1 MGEKIF
7 NEMFYSEFPKD
18 EIRKLAEGPIAT
30 NSQMEFGDKVYVKHS
45 LLRNYLWDLAD
56 ELYDGQKIPMVFQR
70 VCIEV
75 QEAEP
80 SLKIYVN
87 FFEDHEDWFSMDV
100 FIQETWMLKAIF
112 YNKEVE
118 AKNLKYHFASM
129 LMPSKV
135 ATRSCSTDSIKELAN
150 TAKNIVARVY
160 LYAAA
165 NIDDTEIVEVE
176 HMTKNEIGYE
186 TRLSKKGNPILKKVK
201 RTIPYTR
208 RVVKID
214 RPNPNAEAKVRE
226 YLLSRWKVR
235 GYTYTKKNGTVV
247 HVREHVAQRHYPN
260 KGVDKTQLGTDYYLK
275 KPANPNDN

>member
-1 MGEKIF
+1 MGAKEK
-7 NEMFYSEFPKD
+7 FYSEFSKD
-18 EIRKLAEGPIAT
+18 EIRKLGEGPIAT
-30 NSQMEFGDKVYVKHS
+30 NSQMEFGDKVYVKDS
-45 LLRNYLWDLAD
+45 LLRNYLCDLAD
-56 ELYDGQKIPMVFQR
+56 ELYSGQKIPMVFQR

-80 SLKIYVN
+80 ALKIYVN

-100 FIQETWMLKAIF
+100 FIQGTWILNAVF
-112 YNKEVE
+112 YNKLVE
-118 AKNLKYHFASM
+118 SEGRKCYSASM
-129 LMPSKV
+129 LKPSKA
-135 ATRSCSTDSIKELAN
+135 ATRSYSTDSIKELAKSA
-150 TAKNIVARVY
+150 TQIVTYVY

-165 NIDDTEIVEVE
+165 NIDNTEIVEVE

-186 TRLSKKGNPILKKVK
+186 NRLSKKGNPVLKKVK

-214 RPNPNAEAKVRE
+214 KPNPKAEAKVRE

-235 GYTYTKKNGTVV
+235 GYSYTKKNGTVV
-247 HVREHVAQRHYPN
+247 HVKEHIAQRHYPN

>member
-1 MGEKIF
+1 MGEKNF
-7 NEMFYSEFPKD
+7 KEMFYSEFPKD
-18 EIRKLAEGPIAT
+18 EIRKLAEEPIAT

-56 ELYDGQKIPMVFQR
+56 ELYDGKKIPMVFQR

-75 QEAEP
+75 KEAEP
-80 SLKIYVN
+80 ALKIYVN

-100 FIQETWMLKAIF
+100 FIRGTWMLKAIF
-112 YNKEVE
+112 YNHDVE
-118 AKNLKYHFASM
+118 SEDLKYYFESI
-129 LMPSKV
+129 LMPSK
-135 ATRSCSTDSIKELAN
+135 ATRSSADSIKKLAN
-150 TAKNIVARVY
+150 TAKEIVARVY

-165 NIDDTEIVEVE
+165 NIDNTEVVEVE

-186 TRLSKKGNPILKKVK
+186 NRLSKKGNPVLKKVK

-214 RPNPNAEAKVRE
+214 KPNPKAEAKVRE

-235 GYTYTKKNGTVV
+235 GYSYTKKNGTVV
-247 HVREHVAQRHYPN
+247 HVKEHIAQRHYPN
-260 KGVDKTQLGTDYYLK
+260 KGVDKTLLGTDYYLK
-275 KPANPNDN
+275 PATHNESDN

>member
-1 MGEKIF
+1 MGAKEK
-7 NEMFYSEFPKD
+7 FYSEFSKD

-30 NSQMEFGDKVYVKHS
+30 NSQMEFGDKVYVKDS
-45 LLRNYLWDLAD
+45 LLRNYLCDLAD
-56 ELYDGQKIPMVFQR
+56 ELYDDQKIPMVFQR

-80 SLKIYVN
+80 ALKIYVS
-87 FFEDHEDWFSMDV
+87 FFENHEDWFSMDV
-100 FIQETWMLKAIF
+100 FIQGTWILNAVF
-112 YNKEVE
+112 YNKLVE
-118 AKNLKYHFASM
+118 SEGRKCYSASM
-129 LMPSKV
+129 LKPSK
-135 ATRSCSTDSIKELAN
+135 AAIRSYSTDSIKELAQ
-150 TAKNIVARVY
+150 TATQIVTYVY

-165 NIDDTEIVEVE
+165 NIDNTEIVEVE

-186 TRLSKKGNPILKKVK
+186 TRLSKKGNPVLKKVK

-214 RPNPNAEAKVRE
+214 KPNPKAEAKVRE

-235 GYTYTKKNGTVV
+235 GYSYTKKNGTVV
-247 HVREHVAQRHYPN
+247 HVKEHIAQRHYPN